1 MNRLLPVFALALA
14 VVSGY
19 AVAADTATATATAVK
34 PDMTQLE
41 PTSGDADSSTLVANL
56 MTRYHYQAMP
66 LDDSM
71 SQKIMTAYLESL
83 DSQKMFFSQTDIDG
97 FDKSR
102 DDLDDA
108 IWDGQLKVP
117 FQIFNRYRQRMAERI
132 DFARGLLKKNFDF
145 DKQESYQLDRS
156 KAAWLA
162 DDHALDELWR
172 KRVKNDW
179 LRLSLAGKKDDA
191 IRKLLDKRYAG
202 YLKRIEQV
210 ESADVFQ
217 NFMNAYAGSTDPHT
231 SYLGP
236 RAAENF
242 AIAMK
247 LSLEGIGAVLEMR
260 DDYTQVREVV
270 PGGPAAKSGKI
281 HAGDRIIGV
290 AQGKDG
296 AMLDVVG
303 WRLDDVVDKIRGKKD
318 TLVRLEILPAET
330 GLDGV
335 HQTVDMVRK
344 KVSIVESAAKK
355 SLINVDEG
363 GVTRKIGVIDLPS
376 FYRDFSAQ
384 QHGDSNARSASRDVA
399 ALISELKQDKVDAII
414 MDLRNN
420 GGGSLTE
427 ATEMTG
433 LFIDTGPVVQVRNWR
448 GKVSA
453 ESDDTPGMDWE
464 GPLAVLVNRGSASAS
479 EIFAAAIQDYGR
491 GLVIGSDT
499 FGKGTVQNLVDLDRV
514 AHDNDAKHGE
524 LKMTIA
530 QFFRVDGGSTQL
542 RGVTPDIA
550 FPSGIDKKDF
560 GESSYKNAL
569 KWTSITPAQ
578 YKPAADAKA
587 MLSQL
592 LSEHKTRIAKDSEW
606 QLQVAELA
614 LAKEMRER
622 TDVSLNL
629 AERRKQRDDYETQ
642 RKDLIAKYRGDDA
655 PAPSASVAVAASAPQ
670 VAAAATISGL
680 KSDDGL
686 QADERSLSSE
696 LAKERAAKDRQD
708 VQLNEV
714 ANILADQVNAIQSQP
729 KLAAVVLPK
738 ATKAVD

>member
-1 MNRLLPVFALALA
+1 MNRLLPVLALAFA
-14 VVSGY
+14 VVSGH
-19 AVAADTATATATAVK
+19 AVAADTAATSAAAVK

-41 PTSGDADSSTLVANL
+41 PTPGDADSSTLVANL
-56 MTRYHYQAMP
+56 MTRYHYQAKP

-71 SQKIMTAYLESL
+71 SQKILTAYLDSL
-83 DSQKMFFSQTDIDG
+83 DSQKMFFNQADIDN

-117 FQIFNRYRQRMAERI
+117 FEIFNRYRERMAERI

-145 DKQESYQLDRS
+145 SKQESYELDRS
-156 KAAWLA
+156 KAAWPV
-162 DDHALDELWR
+162 DERALDDLWR

-202 YLKRIEQV
+202 YLKRIEQI

-217 NFMNAYAGSTDPHT
+217 TFMNAYASSTDPHT
-231 SYLGP
+231 NYLGP

-270 PGGPAAKSGKI
+270 PGGPAATSGKI

-303 WRLDDVVDKIRGKKD
+303 WRLNDVVDKIRGKKD

-330 GLDGV
+330 GLDGA

-344 KVSIVESAAKK
+344 KVSLVESAAKK
-355 SLINVDEG
+355 STIEVDDG
-363 GVTRKIGVIDLPS
+363 GVMRKIGVIDLPS
-376 FYRDFSAQ
+376 FYRDFAAQ
-384 QHGDSNARSASRDVA
+384 QHGDSNSRSATRDVA
-399 ALISELKQDKVDAII
+399 KLIGELKQEKVDAII

-433 LFIDTGPVVQVRNWR
+433 LFIDAGPVVQVRNWR
-448 GKVSA
+448 GKVSEEA
-453 ESDDTPGMDWE
+453 DDNPGMDWN

-479 EIFAAAIQDYGR
+479 EIFTAAIQDYGR

-499 FGKGTVQNLVDLDRV
+499 FGKGTVQNLVNLDRV

-542 RGVTPDIA
+542 RGVTPDIV
-550 FPSGIDKKDF
+550 FPSGIDKTDF
-560 GESSYKNAL
+560 GESSYKDAL
-569 KWTSITPAQ
+569 KWTSITPAH
-578 YKPAADAKA
+578 YKLAADAKA
-587 MLSQL
+587 LLPQL
-592 LSEHKTRIAKDSEW
+592 LSEHKARIAKDPEW

-614 LAKEMRER
+614 LAEQMRAR
-622 TDVSLNL
+622 TEVSLNL
-629 AERRKQRDDYETQ
+629 AERRKQRDNYETK
-642 RKDLIAKYRGDDA
+642 RKELVAKYRGDDA
-655 PAPSASVAVAASAPQ
+655 PASSASVATAASTPQ
-670 VAAAATISGL
+670 VAAATTSTAL

-686 QADERSLSSE
+686 QADERSLTSE
-696 LAKERAAKDRQD
+696 LAKEKAAKNRKD
-708 VQLNEV
+708 VQLTEV
-714 ANILADQVNAIQSQP
+714 ANILADAVNAIQNQP
-729 KLAAVVLPK
+729 KLAAVVLPLSTT
-738 ATKAVD
+738 AD